1 MIVTLS
7 NSNENNVTF
16 LSLVKLKKTHD
27 LLIDNWFGISSDF
40 TRPHVPSII
49 MIEWLWNVSLFLI
62 LSIFRKKNIGK
73 KEKCYWNISFRLN
86 KK

>member
-1 MIVTLS
+1 M
-7 NSNENNVTF
+7 
-16 LSLVKLKKTHD
+16 KLKKTHD